1 MKIIDFESGLYRVPL
16 TESWGSSNYAF
27 SSLEFVV
34 LWLKT
39 DTGHTGTGWTFST
52 GNGGSALK
60 NLIDHYLAA
69 KVMDE
74 NPLNV
79 ERLWNRMWLESHD
92 IGSAGV
98 TTHAIAAVDIALWD
112 LVGQQ
117 VNLPL
122 YRLLGGYRESLSGYG
137 SGVNLHLSIDAL
149 LTQME
154 GFLSAG
160 YRTVKM
166 KIGSK
171 DLEDDLT
178 RLHAVRNFVGPSVN
192 IAVDANQKW
201 TSGDA
206 ARRMAALKNV
216 GLYWLEEPLISDDID
231 GHRLLRQKCTVP
243 VAVGESLHTKYQFA
257 HWIKREAC
265 DYIQPDVYRVG
276 GITEFVKIAKLAES
290 HNIPVIPHFGMELV
304 AHLGC
309 GLSNIQFFEG
319 LKGAGLSEMGI
330 IDQPSQIINGTIRP
344 GEQPGHGIT
353 FDRVTLTRYAISD
366 AQLRKQKL
374 TTRTDV

>member
-16 TESWGSSNYAF
+16 TENWGSSNYAF

-34 LWLKT
+34 VWLKT

-52 GNGGSALK
+52 GNGGSAFK

-69 KVMDE
+69 KVMGED
-74 NPLNV
+74 PLNV
-79 ERLWNRMWLESHD
+79 ERLWSRMWLESHD

-112 LVGQQ
+112 LIGQQ
-117 VNLPL
+117 LNQPL
-122 YRLLGGYRESLSGYG
+122 YRLLGGYRDTLPGYG
-137 SGVNLHLSIDAL
+137 SGVNLHLSLDAL
-149 LTQME
+149 LAQMD

-166 KIGSK
+166 KIGSEDVEE
-171 DLEDDLT
+171 DLV
-178 RLHAVRNFVGPSVN
+178 RLLAVRNFVGPSIN
-192 IAVDANQKW
+192 IAVDANKKW
-201 TSGDA
+201 SSGDA
-206 ARRMAALKNV
+206 ARRMAILKQV
-216 GLYWLEEPLISDDID
+216 GLYWLEEPLLSDDIP
-231 GHRLLRQKCTVP
+231 GHRLLRQKCPVP
-243 VAVGESLHTKYQFA
+243 VAVGESLYTKYQFA
-257 HWIKREAC
+257 HWISQEAC

-290 HNIPVIPHFGMELV
+290 HNIPVIPHFGMELM

-309 GLSNIQFFEG
+309 GLSNIQLFEG
-319 LKGAGLSEMGI
+319 LKGASLSEMGI
-330 IDQPSQIINGTIRP
+330 ISQSCQVVNGTIRP
-344 GEQPGHGIT
+344 GEEPGHGIT
-353 FDRVTLTRYAISD
+353 FDRPALARYAMND
-366 AQLRKQKL
+366 DLLRQQNV

>member
-1 MKIIDFESGLYRVPL
+1 MKIIDFESGLYRIPL
-16 TESWGSSNYAF
+16 TENWGSSNYAF

-34 LWLKT
+34 VWLKT
-39 DTGHTGTGWTFST
+39 DTGHIGTGWTFST
-52 GNGGSALK
+52 GNGGSAFK

-69 KVMDE
+69 KVMGED
-74 NPLNV
+74 PLNV

-112 LVGQQ
+112 LIGQQ
-117 VNLPL
+117 LNQPL
-122 YRLLGGYRESLSGYG
+122 FRLLGGYRDTLPGYG

-149 LTQME
+149 LAQME

-166 KIGSK
+166 KIGSE
-171 DLEDDLT
+171 DAEDDLV
-178 RLHAVRNFVGPSVN
+178 RLLAVRNFVGPSIN
-192 IAVDANQKW
+192 IAVDANKKW
-201 TSGDA
+201 SSGDA
-206 ARRMAALKNV
+206 ARRMAILNQV
-216 GLYWLEEPLISDDID
+216 GLYWLEEPLLSDDIH
-231 GHRLLRQKCTVP
+231 GHRLLRQKCPVP
-243 VAVGESLHTKYQFA
+243 VAVGESLYTKYQFA
-257 HWIKREAC
+257 HWIRQEAC

-290 HNIPVIPHFGMELV
+290 HNIPVIPHFGMELM

-309 GLSNIQFFEG
+309 GLPNIQLFEG
-319 LKGAGLSEMGI
+319 LKGASLREMGI
-330 IDQPSQIINGTIRP
+330 ISQSCQVINGNIRP
-344 GEQPGHGIT
+344 GEAPGHGIT
-353 FDRVTLTRYAISD
+353 FDRPALARYAMND
-366 AQLRKQKL
+366 DLLRQQNI

>member
-34 LWLKT
+34 VWLKT
-39 DTGHTGTGWTFST
+39 DTGHTGTGWTFSV
-52 GNGGSALK
+52 GNGGSAFK
-60 NLIDHYLAA
+60 NLIDHYLMA
-69 KVMDE
+69 KVIGED
-74 NPLNV
+74 PLLV

-112 LVGQQ
+112 LIGQQ
-117 VNLPL
+117 LNQPL
-122 YRLLGGYRESLSGYG
+122 YRLLGGYRESIQGYG

-149 LTQME
+149 LAQMDD
-154 GFLSAG
+154 FMRAG

-166 KIGSK
+166 KIGSAAVEE
-171 DLEDDLT
+171 DLA
-178 RLHAVRNFVGPSVN
+178 RIMAVRQFVGPGVN
-192 IAVDANQKW
+192 IAVDANKKW
-201 TSGDA
+201 FAGDA
-206 ARRMAALKNV
+206 ARRAATLACAS
-216 GLYWLEEPLISDDID
+216 LYWLEEPLLSDDID
-231 GHRLLRQKCTVP
+231 GHRLLRQKSPVP
-243 VAVGESLHTKYQFA
+243 IAAGESLYTKHQFA
-257 HWIKREAC
+257 HWIKQEAC

-276 GITEFVKIAKLAES
+276 GITEFVKIVKMAES

-309 GLSNIQFFEG
+309 ALPNIQLFEG
-319 LKGAGLSEMGI
+319 LKGAGLHEMGI
-330 IDQPSQIINGTIRP
+330 INAPCEVIKGAIRP
-344 GEQPGHGIT
+344 GDKPGHGIE
-353 FDRVTLTRYAISD
+353 FDRRQLTRYALHD
-366 AQLRKQKL
+366 EQLQRQNI